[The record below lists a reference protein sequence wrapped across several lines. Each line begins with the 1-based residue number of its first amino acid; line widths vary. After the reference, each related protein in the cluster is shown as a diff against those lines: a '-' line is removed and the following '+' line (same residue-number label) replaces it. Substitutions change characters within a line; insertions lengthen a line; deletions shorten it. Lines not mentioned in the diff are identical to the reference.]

1 MINPKKTGLE
11 PYRAV
16 LKDEEPKKKTSQS
29 GAKAPL
35 TVDQREQKELTY
47 LEQTYGEAAK
57 RDAAAHQTAVKAQE
71 TARQSANRQA
81 YIGSELMA
89 KYLPQYQA
97 MQGTGG
103 MGTSQT
109 DAAAAMNAYFGQVSE
124 NNAGYAEN
132 VAALEQAKAERDA
145 QRESELRDKR
155 YDAMSRYDYERQ
167 QMAEEESTGLLGL
180 MSGRADGY
188 YGADGKI
195 STEDYKNL
203 LAFYTTN
210 EDRLTE
216 AGKRNAQDMLAEYK
230 LAIRD
235 AEEQAAV
242 DRMGFIDGT
251 ARVTSAPSKYEPEK
265 NFEVTDSKGR
275 TFRVQ
280 IAGEVTDEAIKAE
293 ASKADSGEVFGYG
306 GKMYI
311 KNYDKVYEVEA
322 RTNFNKGD
330 YASLYDLYFG
340 QGQGVEQN
348 KVTVGTLDDRGTITV
363 RDTPRVYKAGN
374 NFTVQNG
381 EGRIY
386 DVQIAG
392 VLQHSSKDA
401 EAIEKMETGKVYPY
415 AGTLVVKSPEGKL
428 YKVEKRTLQ
437 SNKKSDYTDL
447 YRLYYQ

>member
-1 MINPKKTGLE
+1 
-11 PYRAV
+11 
-16 LKDEEPKKKTSQS
+16 
-29 GAKAPL
+29 
-35 TVDQREQKELTY
+35 
-47 LEQTYGEAAK
+47 
-57 RDAAAHQTAVKAQE
+57 
-71 TARQSANRQA
+71 
-81 YIGSELMA
+81 
-89 KYLPQYQA
+89 
-97 MQGTGG
+97 
-103 MGTSQT
+103 
-109 DAAAAMNAYFGQVSE
+109 
-124 NNAGYAEN
+124 
-132 VAALEQAKAERDA
+132 
-145 QRESELRDKR
+145 
-155 YDAMSRYDYERQ
+155 
-167 QMAEEESTGLLGL
+167 

-195 STEDYKNL
+195 SAEDYRDL
-203 LAFYTTN
+203 LAFYNTN
-210 EDRLTE
+210 EGRLTE
-216 AGKRNAQDMLAEYK
+216 AGKRNAQDLLAEYK

-363 RDTPRVYKAGN
+363 RDAPRVYKAGN

>member
-1 MINPKKTGLE
+1 MINPKKTGLD

-35 TVDQREQKELTY
+35 TVDQREQGELTY

-145 QRESELRDKR
+145 QRESELRDKK
-155 YDAMSRYDYERQ
+155 YDVMSRYDDKRQ

-195 STEDYKNL
+195 STEDYQNL
-203 LAFYTTN
+203 LEFYQAN
-210 EDRLTE
+210 EGRLTE
-216 AGKRNAQDMLAEYK
+216 AGKRNAQDMLAEHK

-242 DRMGFIDGT
+242 DRLEFIDRGVTLSRGLTDYGKVGNNFWVKNENGT
-251 ARVTSAPSKYEPEK
+251 EYAVELGNK
-265 NFEVTDSKGR
+265 VTD
-275 TFRVQ
+275 Q
-280 IAGEVTDEAIKAE
+280 AVTGQAE
-293 ASKADSGEVFGYG
+293 KADSGDVFAYG
-306 GKMYI
+306 GKLYI
-311 KNYDKVYEVEA
+311 KSGSDVYEVNRREMSKHDQ
-322 RTNFNKGD
+322 FED
-330 YASLYDLYFG
+330 LSSLYFG
-340 QGQGVEQN
+340 GKNAYQGGQKIEALNENGEREKITLGEVVEDAPAISKYVSTGGVF
-348 KVTVGTLDDRGTITV
+348 KVGKNRYIKDASGV
-363 RDTPRVYKAGN
+363 VYK
-374 NFTVQNG
+374 
-381 EGRIY
+381 
-386 DVQIAG
+386 
-392 VLQHSSKDA
+392 
-401 EAIEKMETGKVYPY
+401 
-415 AGTLVVKSPEGKL
+415 VK
-428 YKVEKRTLQ
+428 
-437 SNKKSDYTDL
+437 
-447 YRLYYQ
+447 

>member
-1 MINPKKTGLE
+1 MINPKKTGLD

-35 TVDQREQKELTY
+35 TVDQREQRELTY

-57 RDAAAHQTAVKAQE
+57 RDAAAHQAAVKAQE

-81 YIGSELMA
+81 FIGNELMQ

-145 QRESELRDKR
+145 QRESELRDKK
-155 YDAMSRYDYERQ
+155 YDAASRYDYERQ

-188 YGADGKI
+188 YGSDGKI
-195 STEDYKNL
+195 SPEDYQNL
-203 LAFYTTN
+203 WEFYTAN
-210 EDRLTE
+210 EGRLTE
-216 AGKRNAQDMLAEYK
+216 AGKRNAQDMLAVYK

-242 DRMGFIDGT
+242 DRLGFIEAGGK
-251 ARVTSAPSKYEPEK
+251 VSKAPAAFEEGK
-265 NFEVTDSKGR
+265 NFEITGADGER
-275 TFRVQ
+275 YRVQ
-280 IAGEVTDEAIKAE
+280 IAGEATDEAVLRE
-293 ASKADSGEVFGYG
+293 ASKVDSGEVFGYG
-306 GKMYI
+306 GRLYI
-311 KNYDKVYEVEA
+311 RNKDKVYAVEE
-322 RTNFNKGD
+322 RSHFYKD
-330 YASLYDLYFG
+330 EFSELYELYFG
-340 QGQGVEQN
+340 RGDKGETQEA
-348 KVTVGTLDDRGTITV
+348 VTVGANQTAASKASENQKKTRKGRG
-363 RDTPRVYKAGN
+363 
-374 NFTVQNG
+374 
-381 EGRIY
+381 
-386 DVQIAG
+386 
-392 VLQHSSKDA
+392 
-401 EAIEKMETGKVYPY
+401 
-415 AGTLVVKSPEGKL
+415 
-428 YKVEKRTLQ
+428 
-437 SNKKSDYTDL
+437 
-447 YRLYYQ
+447 